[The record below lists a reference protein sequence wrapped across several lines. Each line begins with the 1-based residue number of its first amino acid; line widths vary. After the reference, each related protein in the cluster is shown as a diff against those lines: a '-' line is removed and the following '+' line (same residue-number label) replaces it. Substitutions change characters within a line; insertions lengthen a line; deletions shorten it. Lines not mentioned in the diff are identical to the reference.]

1 MRRSTQLP
9 GRYHGASAADLILLG
24 LQDILALERG
34 QISLR
39 TTTYPI
45 PGAAPAFNSSA
56 VTRIRN
62 RLNMSQAMFA
72 LYLNVPTRTLQ
83 SWEHGSRQP
92 KAGEARLLQFAA
104 ADPALFARIML
115 GLNGS
120 QKPAPTPRQV
130 LSGRSSRVARKSGG
144 SRNVATRRSA
154 QSRSG
159 PPHA

>member
-1 MRRSTQLP
+1 LKRSTRLP
-9 GRYHGASAADLILLG
+9 ARYQGASAADLILLG
-24 LQDILALERG
+24 LKDILAYERG

-45 PGAAPAFNSSA
+45 PSAAPAFNPGA
-56 VTRIRN
+56 VTRIRT
-62 RLNMSQAMFA
+62 RLHMSQAMFA

-120 QKPAPTPRQV
+120 QKPAPTPKQV
-130 LSGRSSRVARKSGG
+130 LPRRSSRVSRKSSGT
-144 SRNVATRRSA
+144 RKTAARRVARPKR
-154 QSRSG
+154 G
-159 PPHA
+159 

>member
-1 MRRSTQLP
+1 LKRSTRLP
-9 GRYHGASAADLILLG
+9 ARYQGASAADLILLG
-24 LQDILALERG
+24 LKDILAYERG

-45 PGAAPAFNSSA
+45 PSAAPAFNPSA
-56 VTRIRN
+56 VTRIRT
-62 RLNMSQAMFA
+62 RLHMSQAMFA

-104 ADPALFARIML
+104 ADPKLFAKIML

-120 QKPAPTPRQV
+120 QKPAPTPKQV
-130 LSGRSSRVARKSGG
+130 LPKRASRVGRKSGG
-144 SRNVATRRSA
+144 TRKTAVRRIA
-154 QSRSG
+154 RPKRG
-159 PPHA
+159 

>member
-1 MRRSTQLP
+1 MKRSTRLP
-9 GRYHGASAADLILLG
+9 ARYQGASAADLILLG
-24 LQDILALERG
+24 LKDILAYERG

-45 PGAAPAFNSSA
+45 PSAAPAFNPGA
-56 VTRIRN
+56 VTRIRT
-62 RLNMSQAMFA
+62 RLHMSQAMFA

-104 ADPALFARIML
+104 ADPALFAKIML

-120 QKPAPTPRQV
+120 QKPAPTPKQV
-130 LSGRSSRVARKSGG
+130 LPKRASRVGRKSGG
-144 SRNVATRRSA
+144 TRKTAVRRIA
-154 QSRSG
+154 RPKRG
-159 PPHA
+159 

>member
-1 MRRSTQLP
+1 LKRSTRLP
-9 GRYHGASAADLILLG
+9 ARYRGASAADLVLMG
-24 LQDILALERG
+24 LKDILAYERG

-45 PGAAPAFNSSA
+45 PRAAPAFNPSA

-62 RLNMSQAMFA
+62 RLHMSQAMFA

-120 QKPAPTPRQV
+120 RKPTPTPQQV
-130 LSGRSSRVARKSGG
+130 LPKRSSRVTRKSSGT
-144 SRNVATRRSA
+144 RKTAARRAATSK
-154 QSRSG
+154 SG
-159 PPHA
+159 

>member
-1 MRRSTQLP
+1 MKRSTRLP
-9 GRYHGASAADLILLG
+9 ARYRGASAADLVLMG
-24 LQDILALERG
+24 LKDILAYERG

-45 PGAAPAFNSSA
+45 PRAAPAFHPSA

-62 RLNMSQAMFA
+62 RLHMSQAMFA

-120 QKPAPTPRQV
+120 RKPAPKPEQV
-130 LSGRSSRVARKSGG
+130 LPTRSSRVVRKSRPGPKAVAGRGAKSKVG
-144 SRNVATRRSA
+144 S
-154 QSRSG
+154 
-159 PPHA
+159 PHA